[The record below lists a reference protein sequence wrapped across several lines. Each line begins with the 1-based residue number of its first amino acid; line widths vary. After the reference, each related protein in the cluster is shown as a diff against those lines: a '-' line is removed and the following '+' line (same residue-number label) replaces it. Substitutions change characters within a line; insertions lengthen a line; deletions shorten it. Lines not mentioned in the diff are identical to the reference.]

1 MRAPRSPEVDPGA
14 EGADESGRWGR
25 AGRGLDLT
33 SSWAGAARLW
43 RLSGEDR
50 KAESLMTSQE
60 SGIRG
65 SPGGDFASLVR
76 ISEPLVKPEFI
87 ELKERLTEGEEYVKG
102 LEKLRA

>member
-1 MRAPRSPEVDPGA
+1 MSPGVRSP
-14 EGADESGRWGR
+14 GRWGR
-25 AGRGLDLT
+25 TGRGLDLT
-33 SSWAGAARLW
+33 SSWAGAVRFW

-76 ISEPLVKPEFI
+76 IS
-87 ELKERLTEGEEYVKG
+87 
-102 LEKLRA
+102 